1 MAVVTALRVAGR
13 RSVAVELDG
22 VRWRTLPLEAVVR
35 AALAVGG
42 ELDRPRART
51 LARERRRL
59 AALEVAARALRSR
72 DRSEQDVRARLERQG
87 VPANERDRAVETL
100 ASAGVLDDRRYAA
113 GRAESLARR
122 GYGDAAIRADLERGG
137 VDAERIAAAL
147 DELEP
152 ERDRAETQLV
162 RLGGGLRAL
171 RSLARRGFAEESLE
185 GLVAA
190 PDLTELG

>member
-1 MAVVTALRVAGR
+1 MAVVTALRIAGR

-113 GRAESLARR
+113 GRAESLSRR

-137 VDAERIAAAL
+137 
-147 DELEP
+147 
-152 ERDRAETQLV
+152 
-162 RLGGGLRAL
+162 
-171 RSLARRGFAEESLE
+171 
-185 GLVAA
+185 
-190 PDLTELG
+190 

>member
-1 MAVVTALRVAGR
+1 MAVVTALRIAGR

-59 AALEVAARALRSR
+59 AALEVAARAVRSR

-152 ERDRAETQLV
+152 ERNRAETQLV

>member
-13 RSVAVELDG
+13 GSVAVELDG
-22 VRWRTLPLEAVVR
+22 VRWRTFPLEAVVR

-59 AALEVAARALRSR
+59 AALAVAARALRSR
-72 DRSEQDVRARLERQG
+72 DRSEQEVRARLERRG
-87 VPANERDRAVETL
+87 VPATERDRAVQTL
-100 ASAGVLDDRRYAA
+100 SRAGVLDDRRYAT

-122 GYGDAAIRADLERGG
+122 GYGDAAIRADLERAG
-137 VDAERIAAAL
+137 VDAERIAAAF

-152 ERDRAETQLV
+152 ERERAERQLV

>member
-1 MAVVTALRVAGR
+1 MAVVTALRIAGS

-147 DELEP
+147 EELEP

>member
-147 DELEP
+147 EELEP

>member
-1 MAVVTALRVAGR
+1 MVDDASLSR
-13 RSVAVELDG
+13 R
-22 VRWRTLPLEAVVR
+22 
-35 AALAVGG
+35 
-42 ELDRPRART
+42 
-51 LARERRRL
+51 
-59 AALEVAARALRSR
+59 
-72 DRSEQDVRARLERQG
+72 
-87 VPANERDRAVETL
+87 
-100 ASAGVLDDRRYAA
+100 

-152 ERDRAETQLV
+152 EQDRAETQLV

>member
-1 MAVVTALRVAGR
+1 MAVVTALRIAGR

-147 DELEP
+147 EELEP

>member
-122 GYGDAAIRADLERGG
+122 GYGDAAIRADLEQGG

-147 DELEP
+147 EELEP

>member
-1 MAVVTALRVAGR
+1 MAVVTALRIAGR